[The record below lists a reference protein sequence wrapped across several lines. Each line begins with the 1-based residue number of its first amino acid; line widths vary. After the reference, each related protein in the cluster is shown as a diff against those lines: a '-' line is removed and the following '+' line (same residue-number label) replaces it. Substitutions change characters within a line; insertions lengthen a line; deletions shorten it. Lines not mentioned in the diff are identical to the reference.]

1 MFNASKLNIEP
12 VAYLL
17 LIVGALGDWMSTK
30 LGVSLGLVEGNT
42 VAASLMSSG
51 RWMMTDFLVVAV
63 CILVPYVLNRMVV
76 KTRVAGYFIGFPL
89 VAGVIKISVS
99 LWNLNLILS

>member
-1 MFNASKLNIEP
+1 MFNASELNIEP

-17 LIVGALGDWMSTK
+17 LIVGALGDWVSTRF
-30 LGVSLGLVEGNT
+30 GISLGLIEGNS
-42 VAASLMSSG
+42 VAASLMNSG
-51 RWMMTDFLVVAV
+51 QWITTDFLVVAV
-63 CILVPYVLNRMVV
+63 CILVPYVLNRMV

-89 VAGVIKISVS
+89 VAGVLKIGVS